1 LALLV
6 IYYLRSFCVLGL
18 KNTLNGRI
26 MAIDWILAEKRPNK
40 RQKIEGRFLL
50 DLRAQINK
58 LEHRIKDLR
67 LELETLKDSQ

>member
-1 LALLV
+1 
-6 IYYLRSFCVLGL
+6 
-18 KNTLNGRI
+18 